1 LAPAFNNTEFGL
13 YYLNYHSRIP
23 LFSGIKGTVT
33 SVLTGGPLGAAT
45 NQTGTASY
53 FAEYPENIRLYGFS
67 FNTQGPAGVALQG
80 EFSFRPNQ
88 PIQYSTPELLL
99 AALGAPNLITGFVT
113 IPGTVS
119 ATLPYGASA
128 AGLVPNGTFQ
138 RGWDRTKMS
147 QFQMTATKSIPS
159 IFNAEQLVMVG
170 EFGYTKYN
178 GLRQDVKY
186 NGPAVFLPAT
196 AQGAAA
202 TGAGAVQDT
211 GFITETSYGYR
222 LVGRLE
228 YANAFMGANFAPRIA
243 FNHDVKGV
251 SQTFNEGV
259 KSLSIGA
266 NVDYQRKLS
275 FDLSW
280 TSYFGGRTYCG
291 SDVIVLPAAQAVAS
305 AQVATQGAS
314 YCSSANPIKDRD
326 FVSLVVSYS
335 F

>member
-1 LAPAFNNTEFGL
+1 
-13 YYLNYHSRIP
+13 
-23 LFSGIKGTVT
+23 
-33 SVLTGGPLGAAT
+33 
-45 NQTGTASY
+45 
-53 FAEYPENIRLYGFS
+53 
-67 FNTQGPAGVALQG
+67 
-80 EFSFRPNQ
+80 
-88 PIQYSTPELLL
+88 
-99 AALGAPNLITGFVT
+99 
-113 IPGTVS
+113 
-119 ATLPYGASA
+119 
-128 AGLVPNGTFQ
+128 
-138 RGWDRTKMS
+138 
-147 QFQMTATKSIPS
+147 
-159 IFNAEQLVMVG
+159 
-170 EFGYTKYN
+170 
-178 GLRQDVKY
+178 
-186 NGPAVFLPAT
+186 
-196 AQGAAA
+196 
-202 TGAGAVQDT
+202 
-211 GFITETSYGYR
+211 
-222 LVGRLE
+222 
-228 YANAFMGANFAPRIA
+228 MGANFAPRIA